1 MCVIRID
8 VILAGFFFSS
18 NPPFLVPLR
27 PPMDL
32 SRLDFSSTVCVPGE
46 WKLGEGFRL
55 DANRSQPTTMAE
67 LIDSTPCDR
76 VKSNPASRFEI
87 PEVTQIT
94 PDVKLELAAIRL
106 RRYAHK
112 DKFMKSS
119 DSNKIPTRFHIGTV
133 VGGVHLAVGG
143 GKESQAA
150 GVANRK
156 KKTGKSHL
164 QSLLRDESVKSW
176 LHNSIVK
183 RTNPA
188 RPKSKHKAPKMR
200 Q

>member
-1 MCVIRID
+1 M
-8 VILAGFFFSS
+8 FFF
-18 NPPFLVPLR
+18 VPLE
-27 PPMDL
+27 PAMDL

-46 WKLGEGFRL
+46 WKLEEGFRL
-55 DANRSQPTTMAE
+55 DASSASVPATMEE
-67 LIDSTPCDR
+67 LLNGVSPLR
-76 VKSNPASRFEI
+76 AARSNPAARFEI
-87 PEVTQIT
+87 PEVTQLT
-94 PDVKLELAAIRL
+94 PDLKLELAAIRL

-133 VGGVHLAVGG
+133 IGGAHLAVGG
-143 GKESQAA
+143 GAESQAA
-150 GVANRK
+150 GVVNRK

-183 RTNPA
+183 RTNVA
-188 RPKSKHKAPKMR
+188 RPKSKHKKPTLRK
-200 Q
+200 